1 MSSAT
6 TTQPIQTDPITA
18 DPLTTDSIRTEL
30 ITAEPVKGYEF
41 ENKKAVTK
49 LHENTWMSLIEQC
62 ITILSGTTIYATDE
76 FKNLFQNEV
85 FITKV
90 FQLFDQD
97 MDGVIKQDDW
107 MKKIRLLVS
116 NKDKLDQI
124 ESIINEIVK
133 KEPINFS
140 TFKKVFDNTKFL
152 KNFMLLLSS
161 GRKSYVTATE
171 ISFFLMSM
179 TDPRNTYDFNLKI
192 FKHLKKLY
200 LDHTSNPRGMTLK
213 EFMTLVNIKTDTFGK
228 RIFALFDKDGS
239 DFMTWP
245 EFMDSMQCY
254 SGKQQDKL
262 RFLFNMYD
270 SDGNGLIS
278 KEELA
283 AFLKDSMAENGIT
296 LDEHITHGLASALFA
311 DANPNKQTGITFE
324 ALKNQ
329 IEKHDGL
336 LENLTICSDKLLV
349 TPGSDES
356 KSFFDKFKLPRKL
369 QSSYIKNNYIKI
381 TFLAMYVLTNLII
394 FVSRA
399 YQYKDNNGYFILA
412 KACGRCLSF
421 NIPFSFILML
431 RQCITFL
438 RNRGFNNYLPLDHH
452 IYLHKLT
459 GINITILSIV
469 HTVMHFGN
477 LIYKMDTNGFSVP
490 FRELTT
496 GILLLLCLIILFIF
510 SLPFIRQKAS
520 FEIFYRTH
528 LLCMLFIAVGTIG
541 HVTAF
546 YYWISGPLALF
557 IIEFFYR
564 HASQVSEKGK
574 TYSTEGVL
582 LPSRVTHL
590 RIKKPRNFDF
600 RPGDYVFVNIPV
612 IAYWE
617 WHPFTISSA
626 PEEKDYFSLH
636 IRGVGGWTNNLYSY
650 LDQEY
655 IRNLEYRNRPVD
667 KYRASVGPPKK
678 VDITEED
685 SKAFNNLAFV
695 PDNEPSSSNIKS
707 FSPSFKIEKETDDKV
722 ADLPIRR
729 KSEPSIDP
737 KKPFEKMKSLSTIKL
752 DLERDRPKFKAV
764 VRAQTDYHFKQL
776 KTENVKKVNFSS
788 FEQSFRYKRNVPDV
802 ITFPIPK
809 TDDEIHTIHTSNQ
822 QQYEVDTISKV
833 EEGRVR
839 YKRNST
845 NQDEEKPFIVNIQG
859 PFGTPSSH
867 IFQAQ
872 HAVIIATGIGVTPFA
887 SILQSIMHR
896 YKTKSNSMKLQKVD
910 FFWLNRSHRSFEW
923 FVDLLTQLEIDQ
935 AENESKHR
943 DEDGKTTVERFLE
956 MHMYVTSAPAKTDM
970 KAVALNMGLDLLF
983 QKEKLDFITGLKTRS
998 KTGRPDWDEVF
1009 QELKNKQKGK
1019 ITVFYCGPPQLGRIL
1034 RKRCEKVG
1042 FGFRKESF

>member
-1 MSSAT
+1 MSSTT
-6 TTQPIQTDPITA
+6 TTQPIKTDPITA

-41 ENKKAVTK
+41 ENKKAMTK

-62 ITILSGTTIYATDE
+62 ITILSEKNIYPTDE
-76 FKNLFQNEV
+76 FKNLFQNEE

-116 NKDKLDQI
+116 N
-124 ESIINEIVK
+124 
-133 KEPINFS
+133 
-140 TFKKVFDNTKFL
+140 
-152 KNFMLLLSS
+152 
-161 GRKSYVTATE
+161 
-171 ISFFLMSM
+171 
-179 TDPRNTYDFNLKI
+179 TYDFNLNI

-213 EFMTLVNIKTDTFGK
+213 EFMTLVNIRTDTFGK

-278 KEELA
+278 QEELA

-399 YQYKDNNGYFILA
+399 YQYKGNNGYFILA

-477 LIYKMDTNGFSVP
+477 LIYKMDTDGFSVP

-496 GILLLLCLIILFIF
+496 GVLLLLILIILFIF

-541 HVTAF
+541 HVTVF

-650 LDQEY
+650 LEQEY
-655 IRNLEYRNRPVD
+655 IHNPEYRNRPVD
-667 KYRASVGPPKK
+667 KYRA
-678 VDITEED
+678 
-685 SKAFNNLAFV
+685 
-695 PDNEPSSSNIKS
+695 
-707 FSPSFKIEKETDDKV
+707 
-722 ADLPIRR
+722 
-729 KSEPSIDP
+729 
-737 KKPFEKMKSLSTIKL
+737 
-752 DLERDRPKFKAV
+752 V
-764 VRAQTDYHFKQL
+764 VRAQTENHFKQL
-776 KTENVKKVNFSS
+776 KGVNFSS

-809 TDDEIHTIHTSNQ
+809 TDDEIEDKTADVLIQNNTLDTMCNSHMRSSN
-822 QQYEVDTISKV
+822 
-833 EEGRVR
+833 
-839 YKRNST
+839 
-845 NQDEEKPFIVNIQG
+845 
-859 PFGTPSSH
+859 
-867 IFQAQ
+867 
-872 HAVIIATGIGVTPFA
+872 
-887 SILQSIMHR
+887 ILFNL
-896 YKTKSNSMKLQKVD
+896 YVVLKVD
-910 FFWLNRSHRSFEW
+910 FFWLNRSQHSFEW